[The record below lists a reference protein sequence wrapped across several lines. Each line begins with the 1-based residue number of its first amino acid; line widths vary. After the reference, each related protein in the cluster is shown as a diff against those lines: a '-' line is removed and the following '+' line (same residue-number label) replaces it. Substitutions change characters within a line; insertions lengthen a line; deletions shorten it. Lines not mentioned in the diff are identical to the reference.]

1 MEPRKS
7 RAAAGRVIC
16 RLLALLACGWV
27 ARGGASAEAPR
38 ASGGPLSPLG
48 LLDRVE
54 LRGEEGWTEGRGR
67 EDTRS
72 ARVRSPP
79 LDRGAGAPSPPAA
92 PRTEF
97 RTPSDIAVPHITLR
111 TNDGLLFGGS
121 LAAAGDILMLG
132 WADRVLASPDGD
144 QGGLF
149 YLTVDEMWGT
159 SVDNGAQVVDVR
171 TSEVRASA
179 AGSLRALPLC
189 APCLQAA
196 CTRRLR
202 EARLCGAGVTWGRL
216 RLSAGDGM
224 LQVPERGGV
233 HSAESRRCPRGRSDG
248 CRRLPVAR
256 RPRAEF
262 SPAA

>member
-54 LRGEEGWTEGRGR
+54 LRGEEGWTEGSGR
-67 EDTRS
+67 ADTRS

-111 TNDGLLFGGS
+111 TNDGLMFGGS

-171 TSEVRASA
+171 TSEVSERSRVFARPA
-179 AGSLRALPLC
+179 ALC
-189 APCLQAA
+189 AVPA
-196 CTRRLR
+196 
-202 EARLCGAGVTWGRL
+202 GRL
-216 RLSAGDGM
+216 HAPLA
-224 LQVPERGGV
+224 
-233 HSAESRRCPRGRSDG
+233 
-248 CRRLPVAR
+248 
-256 RPRAEF
+256 
-262 SPAA
+262 